1 MCRIQNCARLT
12 VPKDISKLCRK
23 YFEDFWSLQQVML
36 SYAGKQHYQIK
47 SEQEYR
53 KKKKKGQAKAKRY
66 VKKNE
71 GSRQKINTCNLKK
84 IGTQ

>member
-53 KKKKKGQAKAKRY
+53 KKKKKD
-66 VKKNE
+66 
-71 GSRQKINTCNLKK
+71 RQKQKDMLRKMKGVGRKLIHV
-84 IGTQ
+84 I